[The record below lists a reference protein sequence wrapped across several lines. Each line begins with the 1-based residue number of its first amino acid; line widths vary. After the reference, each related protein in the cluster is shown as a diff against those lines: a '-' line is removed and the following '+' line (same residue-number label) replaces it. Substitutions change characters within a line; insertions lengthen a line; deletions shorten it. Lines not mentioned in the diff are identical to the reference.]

1 MAMDRLFQLM
11 KEKNA
16 SDMFF
21 AVNSPVHIKINGN
34 LIPIN
39 QQKLEREN
47 IASLLAEVATPEQM
61 AELERTNEL
70 NMGISVANLGRF
82 RLSAFRQRGSISAV
96 FRFVPAN
103 IPALGDL
110 GLPPILAELIME
122 KRGLLLLVG
131 ATGSGKSTTIASMLD
146 HRNEL
151 RAGHILTLEDP
162 IEYLFKNKKSIV
174 NQREIGSDAV
184 DFYTALRNSMRQ
196 APDCILIGEI
206 RDKETMAA
214 ALAYAQSGHLVLAT
228 LHANNSYNALNRII
242 SFYPIE
248 NRPALL
254 QDLSSAVKAIV
265 SQRLVRSSA
274 GGTRQAAVEVMV
286 NTRYVADLI
295 EKGEI
300 GQIKEAMEK
309 SLSPGSQTFESALL
323 QLVKSGLV
331 TQEEALANAD
341 SATNLLWLLN
351 NGPDSK
357 DAPPKE
363 EGSSRPTRVRR
374 SPSSRSIPD
383 GVGSGPRAA
392 AIAWGQVPTA
402 SSIAW
407 GQVPT
412 GPAGVEPCGATVS
425 QEASLH

>member
-1 MAMDRLFQLM
+1 MERLFQLM

-39 QQKLEREN
+39 QNKLEPENIRVLLAEIASPEQMEELERE
-47 IASLLAEVATPEQM
+47 
-61 AELERTNEL
+61 NEL
-70 NMGISVANLGRF
+70 NMGISVPNLGRF

-96 FRFVPAN
+96 FRFVPAT
-103 IPALGDL
+103 IPPLSEL
-110 GLPPILAELIME
+110 GLPPVLSELIME
-122 KRGLLLLVG
+122 KRGLMLIVG

-146 HRNEL
+146 HRNEQ
-151 RAGHILTLEDP
+151 RHGHILTLEDP

-174 NQREIGSDAV
+174 NQREIGSDAK
-184 DFYTALRNSMRQ
+184 DFEVALRNSMRQ

-206 RDKETMAA
+206 RDKDTMAA

-265 SQRLVRSSA
+265 SQRLVRAKA
-274 GGTRQAAVEVMV
+274 GGRRAAAVEIMV

-295 EKGEI
+295 EKGDI
-300 GQIKEAMEK
+300 GQIKEAMDK
-309 SLSPGSQTFESALL
+309 SLSPGSQSFEKALL
-323 QLVKSGLV
+323 ELVQADLI

-341 SATNLLWLLN
+341 SATNLLWLIN

-357 DAPPKE
+357 GE
-363 EGSSRPTRVRR
+363 EQQAKPAEPEG
-374 SPSSRSIPD
+374 PSFTEFTLDS
-383 GVGSGPRAA
+383 
-392 AIAWGQVPTA
+392 
-402 SSIAW
+402 
-407 GQVPT
+407 
-412 GPAGVEPCGATVS
+412 
-425 QEASLH
+425 

>member
-1 MAMDRLFQLM
+1 MMERLFQLM

-39 QQKLEREN
+39 QNKLEPEN
-47 IASLLAEVATPEQM
+47 IEVLLAEIASPEQM
-61 AELERTNEL
+61 AELESTNEL
-70 NMGISVANLGRF
+70 NMGISVPNLGRF

-96 FRFVPAN
+96 FRFVPAS
-103 IPALGDL
+103 IPPLEELA
-110 GLPPILAELIME
+110 LPPVLSELIME
-122 KRGLLLLVG
+122 KRGLLLIVG

-146 HRNEL
+146 HRNEQ
-151 RAGHILTLEDP
+151 RSGHILTLEDP

-174 NQREIGSDAV
+174 NQREIGSDATSFDV
-184 DFYTALRNSMRQ
+184 ALRNSMRQ

-265 SQRLVRSSA
+265 SQRLVRSKA
-274 GGTRQAAVEVMV
+274 GGRRHAAVEIMV
-286 NTRYVADLI
+286 NTRHVADLI

-300 GQIKEAMEK
+300 AQIKEAMDK
-309 SLSPGSQTFESALL
+309 SLSPGSQSFEKALL
-323 QLVKSGLV
+323 ELFQADLI

-341 SATNLLWLLN
+341 SATNLLWLIN
-351 NGPDSK
+351 NGPDSQMAK
-357 DAPPKE
+357 KE
-363 EGSSRPTRVRR
+363 EPAKPAEETAG
-374 SPSSRSIPD
+374 PSFTEFTLD
-383 GVGSGPRAA
+383 N
-392 AIAWGQVPTA
+392 
-402 SSIAW
+402 
-407 GQVPT
+407 
-412 GPAGVEPCGATVS
+412 
-425 QEASLH
+425 

>member
-11 KEKNA
+11 KEKHA

-21 AVNSPVHIKINGN
+21 AANSPVHIKINGN

-39 QQKLEREN
+39 QQKLEPEN
-47 IASLLAEVATPEQM
+47 VLALLAEIATPAQM
-61 AELERTNEL
+61 ALLERDNEL

-103 IPALGDL
+103 IPALADL
-110 GLPPILAELIME
+110 ALPPILSELIME

-131 ATGSGKSTTIASMLD
+131 ATGSGKSTTIAAMLD
-146 HRNEL
+146 QRNEL

-184 DFYTALRNSMRQ
+184 DFSTALRNSMRQ

-206 RDKETMAA
+206 RDRETMAA

-265 SQRLVRSSA
+265 SQRLVRARA
-274 GGTRQAAVEVMV
+274 GGPLQAAVEVMV
-286 NTRYVADLI
+286 NTRYIADLI
-295 EKGEI
+295 DKGAIGEI
-300 GQIKEAMEK
+300 KDAMEK
-309 SLSPGSQTFESALL
+309 SLSPGSQTFEAALL
-323 QLVKSGLV
+323 QLVKDGLV

-341 SATNLLWLLN
+341 SATNLMWLLN

-357 DAPPKE
+357 NRPLDAAPVKPAE
-363 EGSSRPTRVRR
+363 QG
-374 SPSSRSIPD
+374 
-383 GVGSGPRAA
+383 
-392 AIAWGQVPTA
+392 A
-402 SSIAW
+402 SFTEFTLD
-407 GQVPT
+407 P
-412 GPAGVEPCGATVS
+412 
-425 QEASLH
+425 

>member
-1 MAMDRLFQLM
+1 MIDRLFQLM

-21 AVNSPVHIKINGN
+21 AANSPVHLKINGN

-39 QQKLEREN
+39 QQKLEPDN
-47 IASLLAEVATPEQM
+47 IAALLAEVCSLEQM
-61 AELERTNEL
+61 AELEGSNEL
-70 NMGISVANLGRF
+70 NMGISVPNLGRF

-96 FRFVPAN
+96 FRFVPAD
-103 IPALGDL
+103 IPALGEL
-110 GLPPILAELIME
+110 GLPPVLAELIME

-131 ATGSGKSTTIASMLD
+131 STGSGKSTSIASMLD

-151 RAGHILTLEDP
+151 RSGHILTLEDP
-162 IEYLFKNKKSIV
+162 IEYLFRNRKSIV
-174 NQREIGSDAV
+174 NQREIGSDAK
-184 DFYTALRNSMRQ
+184 DFATALRNSLRQ

-206 RDKETMAA
+206 RDRETMAA

-254 QDLSSAVKAIV
+254 QDLASTVKAIV
-265 SQRLVRSSA
+265 SQRLIRSSG
-274 GGTRQAAVEVMV
+274 GGTRTPAVEVMV
-286 NTRYVADLI
+286 NTRYISDLI

-300 GQIKEAMEK
+300 GQIKEALEN
-309 SLSPGSQTFESALL
+309 SLSPGSQSFEQALYR
-323 QLVKSGLV
+323 LVQEGRI

-351 NGPDSK
+351 HGPDSRQARQTPAEP
-357 DAPPKE
+357 APPAAE
-363 EGSSRPTRVRR
+363 ETPG
-374 SPSSRSIPD
+374 
-383 GVGSGPRAA
+383 
-392 AIAWGQVPTA
+392 A
-402 SSIAW
+402 SFTEFTLDS
-407 GQVPT
+407 
-412 GPAGVEPCGATVS
+412 
-425 QEASLH
+425 

>member
-1 MAMDRLFQLM
+1 MAMERLFQLM

-39 QQKLEREN
+39 QHRLEPEN
-47 IASLLAEVATPEQM
+47 IHSLLSEIASPGQM
-61 AELERTNEL
+61 AELERENEL
-70 NMGISVANLGRF
+70 NMGVSVPNLGRF

-96 FRFVPAN
+96 FRFVPAS
-103 IPALGDL
+103 IPPLGEL
-110 GLPPILAELIME
+110 GLPSVLSELIME
-122 KRGLLLLVG
+122 KRGLLLVVG

-146 HRNEL
+146 HRNEQ
-151 RAGHILTLEDP
+151 RTGHILTLEDP

-174 NQREIGSDAV
+174 NQREIGSDATS
-184 DFYTALRNSMRQ
+184 FYTALKNSMRQ

-206 RDKETMAA
+206 RDRETMAA

-254 QDLSSAVKAIV
+254 QDLASSVKAIV
-265 SQRLVRSSA
+265 SQRLVKSAA
-274 GGTRQAAVEVMV
+274 GGQRQAAVEVML
-286 NTRYVADLI
+286 NTRYISDLI

-300 GQIKEAMEK
+300 SQIKEAMDK
-309 SLSPGSQTFESALL
+309 SLSPGSQSFETALFR
-323 QLVKSGLV
+323 LVREGLV
-331 TQEEALANAD
+331 TQDEALANAD

-351 NGPDSK
+351 NGPESQ
-357 DAPPKE
+357 AQQE
-363 EGSSRPTRVRR
+363 EQNKPAEPQG
-374 SPSSRSIPD
+374 
-383 GVGSGPRAA
+383 
-392 AIAWGQVPTA
+392 A
-402 SSIAW
+402 SFTEFTLNS
-407 GQVPT
+407 
-412 GPAGVEPCGATVS
+412 
-425 QEASLH
+425 

>member
-39 QQKLEREN
+39 QNKLEPDN
-47 IASLLAEVATPEQM
+47 IVSLLSEIATPEQM
-61 AELERTNEL
+61 GELERDNEL
-70 NMGISVANLGRF
+70 NMGVSVPNLGRF

-96 FRFVPAN
+96 LRFVPAN
-103 IPALGDL
+103 IPPLGEL
-110 GLPPILAELIME
+110 GLPPALSELIME
-122 KRGLLLLVG
+122 KRGLLLIVG

-146 HRNEL
+146 HRNEQ
-151 RAGHILTLEDP
+151 RTGHILTLEDP

-174 NQREIGSDAV
+174 NQREIGSDTHS
-184 DFYTALRNSMRQ
+184 FGTALRNSMRQ

-248 NRPALL
+248 NRAALL
-254 QDLSSAVKAIV
+254 QDLSSSVKAIV

-274 GGTRQAAVEVMV
+274 GGTRQAAVEIMV

-295 EKGEI
+295 EQGEI
-300 GQIKEAMEK
+300 GQIKEAMDK
-309 SLSPGSQTFESALL
+309 SLSPGSQSFESALVK
-323 QLVKSGLV
+323 LVQAGLV
-331 TQEEALANAD
+331 TQDEALANAD

-351 NGPDSK
+351 NGPASQGEDAAPK
-357 DAPPKE
+357 DE
-363 EGSSRPTRVRR
+363 E
-374 SPSSRSIPD
+374 
-383 GVGSGPRAA
+383 
-392 AIAWGQVPTA
+392 
-402 SSIAW
+402 
-407 GQVPT
+407 
-412 GPAGVEPCGATVS
+412 PAGPSFTEFT
-425 QEASLH
+425 LDT

>member
-39 QQKLEREN
+39 QHKLEPEN
-47 IASLLAEVATPEQM
+47 ILSLLSEICSPEQM
-61 AELERTNEL
+61 AELERENEL
-70 NMGISVANLGRF
+70 NMGVSVPNLGRF
-82 RLSAFRQRGSISAV
+82 RLSAFRQRGTISVV

-103 IPALGDL
+103 IPPLAEL
-110 GLPPILAELIME
+110 GLPPVLAELIME
-122 KRGLLLLVG
+122 KRGLLLIVG

-146 HRNEL
+146 HRNEQKT
-151 RAGHILTLEDP
+151 GHILTLEDP

-174 NQREIGSDAV
+174 NQREIGSDATS
-184 DFYTALRNSMRQ
+184 FYTALRNSMRQ

-248 NRPALL
+248 NRAALL

-265 SQRLVRSSA
+265 SQRLVRSGS
-274 GGTRQAAVEVMV
+274 GGPRHAAVEIMV
-286 NTRYVADLI
+286 NTRYVSDLI
-295 EKGEI
+295 ETGEI
-300 GQIKEAMEK
+300 GQIKEAMDK
-309 SLSPGSQTFESALL
+309 SLSPGSQSFETALYN
-323 QLVKSGLV
+323 LVKEGMVS
-331 TQEEALANAD
+331 QEEALANAD

-351 NGPDSK
+351 NGPENK
-357 DAPPKE
+357 QE
-363 EGSSRPTRVRR
+363 EAKPAEQPEG
-374 SPSSRSIPD
+374 
-383 GVGSGPRAA
+383 
-392 AIAWGQVPTA
+392 A
-402 SSIAW
+402 SF
-407 GQVPT
+407 T
-412 GPAGVEPCGATVS
+412 EFT
-425 QEASLH
+425 LNN

>member
-1 MAMDRLFQLM
+1 MAMERLFQLM

-21 AVNSPVHIKINGN
+21 AVNSPVHLKINGN

-39 QQKLEREN
+39 QHKLGQEN
-47 IASLLAEVATPEQM
+47 IVSLLEEITAPEQM
-61 AELERTNEL
+61 AELVENNEL
-70 NMGISVANLGRF
+70 NMGISVPNLGRF

-96 FRFVPAN
+96 FRFVPAV
-103 IPALGDL
+103 IPPLADL
-110 GLPPILAELIME
+110 GLPNVLAELIME
-122 KRGLLLLVG
+122 KRGLMLVVG

-162 IEYLFKNKKSIV
+162 IEYLFKHKKSIV
-174 NQREIGSDAV
+174 NQREIGSDASSFAV
-184 DFYTALRNSMRQ
+184 ALRNSMRQ

-254 QDLSSAVKAIV
+254 QDLSSSVKAII
-265 SQRLVRSSA
+265 SQRLIKAAA
-274 GGTRQAAVEVMV
+274 GGTRHAAVEIMV
-286 NTRYVADLI
+286 NTRYVSDLI
-295 EKGEI
+295 ENGDI
-300 GQIKEAMEK
+300 GQIKDAMEQ
-309 SLSPGSQTFESALL
+309 SLSPGSQSFESALVE
-323 QLVKSGLV
+323 LVQSGLV

-351 NGPDSK
+351 NGPDSSKK
-357 DAPPKE
+357 DTTAPVIE
-363 EGSSRPTRVRR
+363 D
-374 SPSSRSIPD
+374 PS
-383 GVGSGPRAA
+383 
-392 AIAWGQVPTA
+392 
-402 SSIAW
+402 
-407 GQVPT
+407 
-412 GPAGVEPCGATVS
+412 ATS
-425 QEASLH
+425 FTEFTLNN

>member
-21 AVNSPVHIKINGN
+21 AVNSAVHIKINGN

-39 QQKLEREN
+39 QNKLEQEN
-47 IASLLAEVATPEQM
+47 ILSLLAEIATPQQM
-61 AELERTNEL
+61 AELEQHNEL
-70 NMGISVANLGRF
+70 NMGVSVQNLGRF

-103 IPALGDL
+103 IPPLAEL
-110 GLPPILAELIME
+110 GLPPVLSELIME
-122 KRGLLLLVG
+122 KRGLMLVVG
-131 ATGSGKSTTIASMLD
+131 ATGSGKSTTIAAMLD
-146 HRNEL
+146 HRNEQ

-174 NQREIGSDAV
+174 NQREIGSDAT
-184 DFYTALRNSMRQ
+184 DFGTALKNSMRQ

-228 LHANNSYNALNRII
+228 LHANNAYNALNRII
-242 SFYPIE
+242 SFYPLE
-248 NRPALL
+248 NRAALL
-254 QDLSSAVKAIV
+254 QDLASSVKAIV

-274 GGTRQAAVEVMV
+274 GGRRQAAVEIMV

-300 GQIKEAMEK
+300 GQIKDAMDK
-309 SLSPGSQTFESALL
+309 SLSPGSQSFESALL
-323 QLVKSGLV
+323 KLVKDGLI

-341 SATNLLWLLN
+341 SATNLLWLIN
-351 NGPDSK
+351 NATAEPSTEA
-357 DAPPKE
+357 APAKPAE
-363 EGSSRPTRVRR
+363 EP
-374 SPSSRSIPD
+374 
-383 GVGSGPRAA
+383 
-392 AIAWGQVPTA
+392 
-402 SSIAW
+402 
-407 GQVPT
+407 
-412 GPAGVEPCGATVS
+412 PATSFTEFT
-425 QEASLH
+425 LDT

>member
-1 MAMDRLFQLM
+1 
-11 KEKNA
+11 
-16 SDMFF
+16 
-21 AVNSPVHIKINGN
+21 
-34 LIPIN
+34 
-39 QQKLEREN
+39 
-47 IASLLAEVATPEQM
+47 M
-61 AELERTNEL
+61 AELKRENDL
-70 NMGISVANLGRF
+70 NMGISVPNLGRF
-82 RLSAFRQRGSISAV
+82 RLSAFRQRGTISAV
-96 FRFVPAN
+96 FRFVPAM
-103 IPALGDL
+103 IPQLDDL
-110 GLPPILAELIME
+110 GLPPVLCELIME

-184 DFYTALRNSMRQ
+184 SFSAALRNSMRQ

-248 NRPALL
+248 NRAALL

-265 SQRLVRSSA
+265 SQRLVRSAA
-274 GGTRQAAVEVMV
+274 GGTRQAAVEIMV
-286 NTRYVADLI
+286 NTRYISELI

-300 GQIKEAMEK
+300 SQIKEAMEK
-309 SLSPGSQTFESALL
+309 SLSPGSQSFESALFE
-323 QLVKSGLV
+323 LVRSGLV

-351 NGPDSK
+351 NGPDS
-357 DAPPKE
+357 ALAQAPKE
-363 EGSSRPTRVRR
+363 EV
-374 SPSSRSIPD
+374 D
-383 GVGSGPRAA
+383 
-392 AIAWGQVPTA
+392 
-402 SSIAW
+402 
-407 GQVPT
+407 
-412 GPAGVEPCGATVS
+412 EGANFT
-425 QEASLH
+425 EFTLNT

>member
-1 MAMDRLFQLM
+1 MMMERLFQLM

-39 QQKLEREN
+39 QNKLEPEN
-47 IASLLAEVATPEQM
+47 IRLLLSEIASPEQM
-61 AELERTNEL
+61 EELERDNEL

-96 FRFVPAN
+96 FRFVPAT
-103 IPALGDL
+103 IPPLAEL
-110 GLPPILAELIME
+110 GLPAVLSELIME
-122 KRGLLLLVG
+122 KRGLLLIVG

-146 HRNEL
+146 HRNEQ
-151 RAGHILTLEDP
+151 RHGHILTLEDP
-162 IEYLFKNKKSIV
+162 IEYLFKNKKSII
-174 NQREIGSDAV
+174 NQREIGSDAKSFDV
-184 DFYTALRNSMRQ
+184 ALRNSMRQ

-206 RDKETMAA
+206 RDKDTMAA

-265 SQRLVRSSA
+265 SQRLVRAKA
-274 GGTRQAAVEVMV
+274 GGRRQAAVEIMV

-300 GQIKEAMEK
+300 GQIKEAMDK
-309 SLSPGSQTFESALL
+309 SLSPGSQSFEKALL
-323 QLVKSGLV
+323 ELVQADLI

-341 SATNLLWLLN
+341 SATNLLWLIN

-357 DAPPKE
+357 AKEAETPKPAE
-363 EGSSRPTRVRR
+363 PEG
-374 SPSSRSIPD
+374 PSFTEFTLDS
-383 GVGSGPRAA
+383 
-392 AIAWGQVPTA
+392 
-402 SSIAW
+402 
-407 GQVPT
+407 
-412 GPAGVEPCGATVS
+412 
-425 QEASLH
+425 

>member
-1 MAMDRLFQLM
+1 MAMDRLFHLM
-11 KEKNA
+11 KEKHA

-21 AVNSPVHIKINGN
+21 AVNSPVQIKINGN

-39 QQKLEREN
+39 QQKLDPEN
-47 IASLLAEVATPEQM
+47 IEALLSEIASKEQM
-61 AELERTNEL
+61 AELMRENEL
-70 NMGISVANLGRF
+70 NMGISVPNLGRF
-82 RLSAFRQRGSISAV
+82 RLSAFRQRGTISAV
-96 FRFVPAN
+96 FRFVPAV
-103 IPALGDL
+103 IPQLDDL

-174 NQREIGSDAV
+174 NQREIGSDTAS
-184 DFYTALRNSMRQ
+184 FYVALRNSMRQ

-248 NRPALL
+248 NRAALL

-265 SQRLVRSSA
+265 SQRLVRSAA
-274 GGTRQAAVEVMV
+274 GGTRQAAVEIMV
-286 NTRYVADLI
+286 NTRYVSDLI

-309 SLSPGSQTFESALL
+309 SLSPGSQSFESALF

-351 NGPDSK
+351 NGPDS
-357 DAPPKE
+357 ANARAEEKE
-363 EGSSRPTRVRR
+363 KHDDEGANFTEFTLNS
-374 SPSSRSIPD
+374 
-383 GVGSGPRAA
+383 
-392 AIAWGQVPTA
+392 
-402 SSIAW
+402 
-407 GQVPT
+407 
-412 GPAGVEPCGATVS
+412 
-425 QEASLH
+425 

>member
-39 QQKLEREN
+39 QHKLEPEN
-47 IASLLAEVATPEQM
+47 ILSLLSEICTPAQM
-61 AELERTNEL
+61 AELDADNEL
-70 NMGISVANLGRF
+70 NMGVSVPNLGRF
-82 RLSAFRQRGSISAV
+82 RLSAFRQRGTISAV

-103 IPALGDL
+103 IPPLAEL
-110 GLPPILAELIME
+110 GLPPVLAELIME
-122 KRGLLLLVG
+122 KRGLLLVVG

-146 HRNEL
+146 HRNEQKP
-151 RAGHILTLEDP
+151 GHILTLEDP

-174 NQREIGSDAV
+174 NQREIGSDAAS
-184 DFYTALRNSMRQ
+184 FQTALRNSMRQ

-248 NRPALL
+248 NRAALL
-254 QDLSSAVKAIV
+254 QDLASSVKAIA
-265 SQRLVRSSA
+265 SQRLVRSA
-274 GGTRQAAVEVMV
+274 GGGPRHAAVEIMV

-300 GQIKEAMEK
+300 GQIKEAIDK
-309 SLSPGSQTFESALL
+309 SLSPGSQSFEKALYD
-323 QLVKSGLV
+323 LVKEGQV
-331 TQEEALANAD
+331 AQEEALANAD

-351 NGPDSK
+351 NGPENKQEQAEPAEQD
-357 DAPPKE
+357 
-363 EGSSRPTRVRR
+363 EG
-374 SPSSRSIPD
+374 
-383 GVGSGPRAA
+383 
-392 AIAWGQVPTA
+392 A
-402 SSIAW
+402 SF
-407 GQVPT
+407 T
-412 GPAGVEPCGATVS
+412 EFT
-425 QEASLH
+425 LNT

>member
-39 QQKLEREN
+39 QQKLEPDN
-47 IASLLAEVATPEQM
+47 IHALLAEIATPEQM
-61 AELERTNEL
+61 DELAATNEL
-70 NMGISVANLGRF
+70 NMGVSVPNLGRF
-82 RLSAFRQRGSISAV
+82 RLSAFKQRGSISAV
-96 FRFVPAN
+96 FRFVPAV
-103 IPALGDL
+103 IPVLADL
-110 GLPPILAELIME
+110 QLPPVLADLIME

-131 ATGSGKSTTIASMLD
+131 STGSGKSTTIASMLD

-151 RAGHILTLEDP
+151 RSGHILTLEDP

-174 NQREIGSDAV
+174 NQREIGSDAK
-184 DFYTALRNSMRQ
+184 DFATALRNSMRQ

-248 NRPALL
+248 NRAALL
-254 QDLSSAVKAIV
+254 QDLSTTIKAIV
-265 SQRLVRSSA
+265 SQRLVRSA
-274 GGTRQAAVEVMV
+274 NGGTRSAAVEVMV
-286 NTRYVADLI
+286 NTRYISDLI

-309 SLSPGSQTFESALL
+309 SMSPGSQSFEQSLL
-323 QLVKSGLV
+323 KLVQDGVVS
-331 TQEEALANAD
+331 QDEALANAD

-357 DAPPKE
+357 IAQAPAPEAK
-363 EGSSRPTRVRR
+363 P
-374 SPSSRSIPD
+374 
-383 GVGSGPRAA
+383 
-392 AIAWGQVPTA
+392 PTA
-402 SSIAW
+402 S
-407 GQVPT
+407 
-412 GPAGVEPCGATVS
+412 
-425 QEASLH
+425 EASFTEFTLNT